1 MITIANFYRFV
12 RLENPAE
19 VKAAIEAG
27 ASALGLSGTVLL
39 GHEGINAGLAGTCP
53 ESLAKF
59 ITSLGVIH
67 PGLSNL
73 EAKWTTGTSL
83 PYKWLE
89 VKVKKSVVTFAGED
103 DPDINEIL
111 AAPRLSPAEFDL
123 FMTEKGKNVV
133 LVDTRNDYE
142 YECGHFEGAVDLGL
156 KRFKDFP
163 EAFLNRFGEDQDQT
177 YVFFCTGGIRCE
189 KAVPW
194 ANARGFK
201 NVFQIDGGII
211 KYLEHHKNADGTP
224 SGKSLYQGSCF
235 VFDQRRTIDEALT
248 ETSLDDP
255 NLNPNDTSTVAD
267 HEPPK
272 A

>member
-1 MITIANFYRFV
+1 MFAIANFYRFV

-19 VKAAIEAG
+19 VKTAIETG
-27 ASALGLSGTVLL
+27 ASALGLIGTVLL

-53 ESLAKF
+53 ETLAKF
-59 ITSLGVIH
+59 IASLETIH

-73 EAKWTTGTSL
+73 EAKWTTGASL

-89 VKVKKSVVTFAGED
+89 VKVKKAVVTFAGDD
-103 DPDINEIL
+103 DPDIDAIL

-123 FMTEKGKNVV
+123 LMAEKGTSVV

-156 KRFKDFP
+156 KCFKDFP
-163 EAFLNRFGEDQDQT
+163 EAFLNRFGDAQEQT

-194 ANARGFK
+194 ANARGFN

-211 KYLEHHKNADGTP
+211 KYLEHHKNQAAP
-224 SGKSLYQGSCF
+224 SHGKSLYQGSCF
-235 VFDQRRTIDEALT
+235 VFDQRRAIDDALT
-248 ETSLDDP
+248 EASI
-255 NLNPNDTSTVAD
+255 
-267 HEPPK
+267 K